1 MVGSPKTPVKDNL
14 GVNLCI
20 VRTFC
25 VLFVIKLW
33 IDVKWHRVLL
43 MGLLYA
49 VDYLPFSTAP
59 STRLYFGRI
68 VSHAK
73 EGSPKNVREEF
84 H

>member
-1 MVGSPKTPVKDNL
+1 MFGTPKTRVKVNL
-14 GVNLCI
+14 GVYLI